1 MKYENMPKG
10 RNKDICVRCGKRAN
24 FADRLKSDV
33 QYDLLCLAE
42 TTSSGYMTHGN
53 VKLCGKCMSELL
65 MWLDAD
71 DFCSYGSR
79 SEKPNNCEHIT
90 EDGVTCAKYPA
101 CDDCPDNPLNKV
113 KGPERLVKGSGQKDC
128 QTCKWLSSYGYCV
141 HRECKGYEPQ
151 TERSK

>member
-10 RNKDICVRCGKRAN
+10 RNKDICARCGKRAN
-24 FADRLKSDV
+24 FADRLKSDI

-71 DFCSYGSR
+71 NFCSYGNR
-79 SEKPNNCEHIT
+79 SEKPNNCDT
-90 EDGVTCAKYPA
+90 CRNKGVEGCEQPCLGCGCCGLYEP
-101 CDDCPDNPLNKV
+101 
-113 KGPERLVKGSGQKDC
+113 KD
-128 QTCKWLSSYGYCV
+128 
-141 HRECKGYEPQ
+141 EPQ
-151 TERSK
+151 TERSE

>member
-1 MKYENMPKG
+1 MTIAVTEKGVQTMKYENMPKG

-42 TTSSGYMTHGN
+42 TTSSGYKTHGN

-71 DFCSYGSR
+71 DFCPYGCR
-79 SEKPNNCEHIT
+79 ITNAVIEEKPTPIRDYMVCGERNCSEKPNNC
-90 EDGVTCAKYPA
+90 
-101 CDDCPDNPLNKV
+101 
-113 KGPERLVKGSGQKDC
+113 KDC
-128 QTCKWLSSYGYCV
+128 KWWFGYC
-141 HRECKGYEPQ
+141 HLEECEYEPKDEPQ
-151 TERSK
+151 TERSE

>member
-71 DFCSYGSR
+71 DFCSYGKVSEKPTG
-79 SEKPNNCEHIT
+79 SEKPNN
-90 EDGVTCAKYPA
+90 
-101 CDDCPDNPLNKV
+101 
-113 KGPERLVKGSGQKDC
+113 
-128 QTCKWLSSYGYCV
+128 
-141 HRECKGYEPQ
+141 
-151 TERSK
+151 SKE

>member
-1 MKYENMPKG
+1 MAEELLIPKLAKAVEMEFGHILAVEANRKEQTMRYENMPKG

-71 DFCSYGSR
+71 DFCSYG
-79 SEKPNNCEHIT
+79 
-90 EDGVTCAKYPA
+90 
-101 CDDCPDNPLNKV
+101 
-113 KGPERLVKGSGQKDC
+113 EREG
-128 QTCKWLSSYGYCV
+128 
-141 HRECKGYEPQ
+141 E
-151 TERSK
+151 

>member
-42 TTSSGYMTHGN
+42 TTSSGYKTHGN

-65 MWLDAD
+65 MWLDDD
-71 DFCSYGSR
+71 DFCSYGKVSEIPTG
-79 SEKPNNCEHIT
+79 SEKPNNSTRSKMEQVDKEYPRCVINGTPFDECGFCEHFN
-90 EDGVTCAKYPA
+90 
-101 CDDCPDNPLNKV
+101 CD
-113 KGPERLVKGSGQKDC
+113 
-128 QTCKWLSSYGYCV
+128 TCKC
-141 HRECKGYEPQ
+141 EAQ
-151 TERSK
+151 TERSSE

>member
-1 MKYENMPKG
+1 MQAQRHLYQYMPYGMVCGTAKRKEQTMKYENMPKG

-42 TTSSGYMTHGN
+42 TTSSGYRTHGN

-79 SEKPNNCEHIT
+79 SEKPNKSEIPT
-90 EDGVTCAKYPA
+90 DSDWSDT
-101 CDDCPDNPLNKV
+101 
-113 KGPERLVKGSGQKDC
+113 
-128 QTCKWLSSYGYCV
+128 LSD
-141 HRECKGYEPQ
+141 
-151 TERSK
+151 

>member
-1 MKYENMPKG
+1 MITAYTTLGTTIGARSGSAKQITEADAVSGKEQTMKYENMPKG

-42 TTSSGYMTHGN
+42 ITSSGYKTHGN

-71 DFCSYGSR
+71 DFCSYG
-79 SEKPNNCEHIT
+79 
-90 EDGVTCAKYPA
+90 
-101 CDDCPDNPLNKV
+101 
-113 KGPERLVKGSGQKDC
+113 EREGK
-128 QTCKWLSSYGYCV
+128 
-141 HRECKGYEPQ
+141 
-151 TERSK
+151 

>member
-42 TTSSGYMTHGN
+42 TTSSGYKTHGN

-71 DFCSYGSR
+71 DSR
-79 SEKPNNCEHIT
+79 SEKPNNLSEIPT
-90 EDGVTCAKYPA
+90 
-101 CDDCPDNPLNKV
+101 
-113 KGPERLVKGSGQKDC
+113 GS
-128 QTCKWLSSYGYCV
+128 
-141 HRECKGYEPQ
+141 
-151 TERSK
+151 ERSSE